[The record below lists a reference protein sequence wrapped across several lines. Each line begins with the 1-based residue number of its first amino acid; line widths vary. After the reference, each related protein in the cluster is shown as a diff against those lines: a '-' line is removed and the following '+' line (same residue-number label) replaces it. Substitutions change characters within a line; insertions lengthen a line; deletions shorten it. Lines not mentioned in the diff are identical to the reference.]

1 MIKTRS
7 LYAFIV
13 VIAIVGA
20 ATAVSIDPAMSVY
33 AQNTTT
39 PAAQLQQNQTDDP
52 STPLSTDQ
60 TTTEGWIT
68 SFDLENCD
76 FVSSGENSYFILIPG
91 YQIILG
97 GQEDGEEL
105 ELVMTVLNETKVVD
119 GVETRVV
126 EEKETEG
133 GNIVEV
139 SRNYFA
145 MCKPTNNAIYFG
157 EEVDM
162 YEDGK
167 IVSHEGAWLA
177 GQNGSKA
184 GMIMPGKVEVGL
196 KYYQEIAPGVAED
209 RAEIVSVNDTL
220 DTPAG
225 TFKQVLKTEETNPLK
240 PGEKEFKFYAPGI
253 GLIQD
258 EAIKLV
264 KYTKP

>member
-1 MIKTRS
+1 MKKTHHSTSIGVRVLLLGGIFILLTGMEVYGQEQPTSPS
-7 LYAFIV
+7 L
-13 VIAIVGA
+13 
-20 ATAVSIDPAMSVY
+20 S
-33 AQNTTT
+33 
-39 PAAQLQQNQTDDP
+39 
-52 STPLSTDQ
+52 LSTDR
-60 TTTEGWIT
+60 TIEGWMT

-76 FVSSGENSYFILIPG
+76 FASSGENSYFVLEPG
-91 YQIILG
+91 YQVILR

-126 EEKETEG
+126 EEKESEG
-133 GNIVEV
+133 GSLVEV

-145 MCKPTNNAIYFG
+145 LCKPTNNAIYFG
-157 EEVDM
+157 EDVDM
-162 YEDGK
+162 YEDGE

-177 GQNGSKA
+177 GENGSKA
-184 GMIMPGKVEVGL
+184 GMIMPGKAEGGL
-196 KYYQEIAPGVAED
+196 KYYQEIALGVAED
-209 RAEIVSVNDTL
+209 RAEIISVNDTL

-240 PGEKEFKFYAPGI
+240 PGEKENKFYAPGI

-264 KYTKP
+264 NYTKP

>member
-1 MIKTRS
+1 MMKKTHHS
-7 LYAFIV
+7 TGIGVTVLLIGVFILLT
-13 VIAIVGA
+13 G
-20 ATAVSIDPAMSVY
+20 MEVY
-33 AQNTTT
+33 GQE
-39 PAAQLQQNQTDDP
+39 QQQQQQPTSP

-60 TTTEGWIT
+60 TTEGWMT
-68 SFDLENCD
+68 SFDLEDCN
-76 FVSSGENSYFILIPG
+76 FATTGENSYFVLEPG
-91 YQIILG
+91 YQVILG
-97 GQEDGEEL
+97 GQEDGEDL
-105 ELVMTVLNETKVVD
+105 QLVMTVLNETKVVD
-119 GVETRVV
+119 RVETRVV

-133 GNIVEV
+133 GNLVEV

-145 MCKPTNNAIYFG
+145 ICKPTNNAIYFG
-157 EEVDM
+157 EDVDV
-162 YEDGK
+162 YKDGK

-184 GMIMPGKVEVGL
+184 GMIMPGKAEVGL

-209 RAEIVSVNDTL
+209 RAEIMSVNDTL

-240 PGEKEFKFYAPGI
+240 PGEKESKFYAPGI

-264 KYTKP
+264 NYTKS